1 LVRVAIDAQGV
12 PAFSARVPG
21 DLALSQGQSVWVT
34 LRGPG
39 RVWTDR

>member
-1 LVRVAIDAQGV
+1 VAIASPGAPV
-12 PAFSARVPG
+12 FSARVPG
-21 DLALSQGQSVWVT
+21 DLALSQGQAVWVT